1 MECEEE
7 KIKIS
12 DVQLF
17 LKDNFQVLALIGVFT
32 AVAKYFVIDDSNKND
47 AVVFLSIL
55 STLLVIFL
63 LLIFIVDAVK
73 HLIHKTRRKIDQ
85 GFFAFLR
92 SIIPDVTIMIIVILV
107 ALIALTLIGILILQY
122 PMQLQIS
129 LIIIEMIVGLIFAAV
144 FAVFVLLRVRT
155 LQSSFISM
163 LIVWAFLFL
172 VGYGMDLKNNP
183 HFNLF
188 SPSAHLIILV
198 IIIDVLLPITFIKFL
213 YYLYRES
220 QKRMYNGC

>member
-1 MECEEE
+1 
-7 KIKIS
+7 
-12 DVQLF
+12 
-17 LKDNFQVLALIGVFT
+17 
-32 AVAKYFVIDDSNKND
+32 
-47 AVVFLSIL
+47 
-55 STLLVIFL
+55 
-63 LLIFIVDAVK
+63 
-73 HLIHKTRRKIDQ
+73 
-85 GFFAFLR
+85 
-92 SIIPDVTIMIIVILV
+92 MIIVILV

-220 QKRMYNGC
+220 QKRMYNGCWRKFSTMLHSSTHTYIQATHTIEYAGRVQPHSWGFFCPWMSLSSLTKSPPIASVKPFLKSQTHLPQGIARSAFILAIFSGICKPSGLH